1 MPKITRITTQQ
12 KNKNRYNIFLD
23 EKYAFSVNE
32 DTLVAHM
39 LRKGIELD
47 ESTIDRLKAK
57 DETNKLYGL
66 SINLLSYRMRSE
78 KEIVDYLKK
87 KEAEA
92 DQIEEVMSR
101 LKQEGYINDQE
112 FANSFV
118 QSRMTSSSKGPLLLK
133 KELMEKGVDA
143 NKAIQALSIYTTE
156 IQFEKVHKFVEK
168 KMRSN
173 QKKSLQQQ
181 LQTLQGTLIQ
191 KGFTAE
197 VIQNALQEAK
207 QDYRDQEKEQ
217 AAVVHQGLKLL
228 QKYRGKSEGFE
239 LKQKLK
245 AALYRKGFQFD
256 QIEAFIDE
264 HVVEE

>member
-12 KNKNRYNIFLD
+12 KNKSRFNIFLD

-32 DTLVAHM
+32 DTLVSHM

-47 ESTIDRLKAK
+47 EATIAMLKTQ

-92 DQIEEVMSR
+92 EQIEEVISR
-101 LKQEGYINDQE
+101 LQQEGYINDQE

-133 KELMEKGVDA
+133 KELREKGVVA
-143 NKAIQALSIYTTE
+143 SKADQALAIYTTE

-168 KMRSN
+168 KMKSN

-197 VIQNALQEAK
+197 VIQDALRDAK
-207 QDYRDQEKEQ
+207 QDFRDEEKEQ
-217 AAVVHQGLKLL
+217 TAVVHQGLKLL
-228 QKYRGKSEGFE
+228 QKYKGKAEGFE
-239 LKQKLK
+239 LKQKIK

-256 QIEAFIDE
+256 QIEAFLDE
-264 HVVEE
+264 HLAEE